1 MNGESLGS
9 NLHRARKQTEQVVKQ
24 LQESQARL
32 QERIDELQKF
42 EEVVVRRELILIQL
56 EKEVEQIRFQQDR
69 LQTYL
74 VTGLMALRPTLAA
87 GWLYTQ
93 AQAQAGVQ
101 SNLSTMSV
109 GEVLLWYGL
118 TPVTAAFFEETIW
131 RGYAIPRLQG
141 TWRSLLFTSLS
152 FALFHGIFNPLALI
166 TTFVQGLGVS
176 AD

>member
-9 NLHRARKQTEQVVKQ
+9 NLHRARKQTEQAVKQ

-93 AQAQAGVQ
+93 AQAQAG
-101 SNLSTMSV
+101 
-109 GEVLLWYGL
+109 
-118 TPVTAAFFEETIW
+118 
-131 RGYAIPRLQG
+131 
-141 TWRSLLFTSLS
+141 
-152 FALFHGIFNPLALI
+152 
-166 TTFVQGLGVS
+166 
-176 AD
+176 